1 MKSRKKVQY
10 TQSIVETISSAL
22 TLLNKKDRKKF
33 HFFIILQVIVN
44 ILDFIA
50 LFLVIVIVT
59 VSGEKI
65 TTVQG
70 KGTINTLISKIGIN
84 PNINEFS
91 ILWLTLAT
99 LLVLIFKTVLNMLI
113 TRKTLKMLAK
123 QSNKLSVET
132 LESFINNKIQMDQEV
147 NMSETIYTLSTG
159 IPRIIFSILG
169 SFSALVADITLLIFL
184 IFGLFLY
191 NFEITLI
198 TLFILGTTVLISH
211 VIISKRIYNLGIAS
225 NTNDLAANSIILGYL
240 RNKKEIFVKG
250 NSSRLIEIYSKKR
263 FEHLKSSSD
272 LMYLQNSSRYV
283 IDLAVPITSFSLLG
297 IQLLSASNFQGS
309 LSLAVFLVAAT
320 RIAPALIKLQSNLI
334 VMKSVSGE
342 THTIK
347 KWFLALQQAKHTDL
361 YENLKQPPKHSDY
374 SLIFK
379 NVNFK
384 YKNEDLFELKNINLE
399 INPGEVAF
407 ITGSSGTG
415 KSTIV
420 DLACGLL
427 KQNSG
432 EILLANYSPQITLNL
447 NQGKFA
453 YVPQDPMILSGTIKE
468 NILLG
473 SPSET
478 ASDEKLWNVLGQV
491 YLEKYVK
498 KLGKGLDTQVGEFGV
513 AMSGG
518 QRQRLGLARALISEP
533 EFLILD
539 EITSALDQESENAI
553 KNLLVSFKGKKT
565 VLVISHSA
573 NFREIAD
580 KVFLLKN
587 GMLIQT

>member
-10 TQSIVETISSAL
+10 PQSIVETIGSAL

-33 HFFIILQVIVN
+33 HLFIILQVIVN
-44 ILDFIA
+44 ILDLIA

-70 KGTINTLISKIGIN
+70 KGTINTLISKIGVN

-91 ILWLTLAT
+91 IFWLTLVI
-99 LLVLIFKTVLNMLI
+99 LSVFIIKTVLNMLI
-113 TRKTLKMLAK
+113 TRKTLKMLTK

-132 LESFINNKIQMDQEV
+132 LESFINNKIQIDREV

-169 SFSALVADITLLIFL
+169 SFSALVADITLLVFL

-191 NFEITLI
+191 NFQITLF

-211 VIISKRIYNLGIAS
+211 AIISKKIYNLGIAS
-225 NTNDLAANSIILGYL
+225 NTNDLAANNIILGYL

-263 FEHLKSSSD
+263 FEHLKASSD
-272 LMYLQNSSRYV
+272 LMYLQNSSRYI
-283 IDLAVPITSFSLLG
+283 IDLAVPITAFSLLG
-297 IQLLSASNFQGS
+297 IQLLSASNLQGS

-342 THTIK
+342 TYTIK
-347 KWFLALQQAKHTDL
+347 KWFLTLQQAKHTDF
-361 YENLKQPPKHSDY
+361 YENVKQPPKNNAY

-384 YKNEDLFELKNINLE
+384 YKNEDLFELKNINFE
-399 INPGEVAF
+399 INPGEIAF
-407 ITGSSGTG
+407 ITGSSGSG

-447 NQGKFA
+447 NKGKFA
-453 YVPQDPMILSGTIKE
+453 YVPQDPMILSGTIKD

-478 ASDEKLWNVLGQV
+478 APNDKLWNVLEQV
-491 YLEKYVK
+491 QLDNYVK
-498 KLGKGLDTQVGEFGV
+498 ELGNGLDTQVGEFGFDI
-513 AMSGG
+513 SGG

-553 KNLLVSFKGKKT
+553 KKLLVSFKGKKT

-580 KVFLLKN
+580 KVFVLKN
-587 GMLIQT
+587 GMLIKT